1 MTAGAACPMSSQW
14 CGVSLRWCSTA
25 EPTCHLICCRT
36 DDPHN
41 ALVSALCYSGSLLF
55 SLAKRC
61 SGSYQVCPGETSL
74 TCAEFASSVEVNYS
88 SVLHSCT
95 KKASCKASI
104 SCDLMVI
111 QWCCSERTSAMR
123 EVISSQF
130 DIWNKKN
137 FFVLSDSDSAILMN
151 S

>member
-1 MTAGAACPMSSQW
+1 MEEIQLMLGIPKASLGQDDCRGCMSHVIAVMWSFIAVVQHCRAHLPSHLLSHRRSSQ
-14 CGVSLRWCSTA
+14 CSGLCSMLLR
-25 EPTCHLICCRT
+25 L
-36 DDPHN
+36 
-41 ALVSALCYSGSLLF
+41 SLLF

-130 DIWNKKN
+130 DI
-137 FFVLSDSDSAILMN
+137 
-151 S
+151 